1 VLGRSYGT
9 PEGLDEE
16 DLDAELAGLEDELA
30 MSEINGVE
38 ESIPSYLQPVAQYQP
53 VLPVQSQQPVFPIAS
68 SQPLHSEANNALP
81 IASATS
87 RI

>member
-30 MSEINGVE
+30 LGETDGVE
-38 ESIPSYLQPVAQYQP
+38 ESIPSYLQPVAQSQP
-53 VLPVQSQQPVFPIAS
+53 VLPVQSQHPVYPIAS
-68 SQPLHSEANNALP
+68 SQPLHSETSGLP